1 MPPGKANK
9 GKGLTHM
16 FGENKF
22 FQLPSTV
29 SATKSSPG
37 SILLFAM

>member
-1 MPPGKANK
+1 MPPGREDK

-22 FQLPSTV
+22 FQPPSTV
-29 SATKSSPG
+29 SAPKSLPG